1 MSDDKLTVATIR
13 YCERLLKEMEFQTA
27 FEHMQR
33 DAAEINKK
41 NGFTAEEALIDAFEE
56 TLQHSAM
63 LKSAFS
69 GLPEMFRNA
78 RKGLKLALV
87 VGEIGEALEAV
98 RKNMGP
104 DNHLPQFSAE
114 EVEIADAVIRLMNY
128 ATDQKLRL
136 AEAIVAKNEFNRNRP
151 DHTDRTGEH
160 GKKF

>member
-1 MSDDKLTVATIR
+1 MHFLR
-13 YCERLLKEMEFQTA
+13 EMAFQQA
-27 FEHMQR
+27 FEEMQR

-69 GLPEMFRNA
+69 ALPEMFRSA
-78 RKGLKLALV
+78 RAGLRLALIM
-87 VGEIGEALEAV
+87 GEAGEALEAV
-98 RKNMGP
+98 RTNKGL
-104 DNHLPQFSAE
+104 DNHIPPYTAE
-114 EVEIADAVIRLMNY
+114 EAECADIVLRLMNY
-128 ATDQKLRL
+128 ATSRELRL